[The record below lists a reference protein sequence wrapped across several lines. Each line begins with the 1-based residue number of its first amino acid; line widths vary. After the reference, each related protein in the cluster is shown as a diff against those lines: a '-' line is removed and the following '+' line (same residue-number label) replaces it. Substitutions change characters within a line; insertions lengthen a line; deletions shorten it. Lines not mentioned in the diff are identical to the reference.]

1 ILRIDRGQTDV
12 AEQFAAAHQ
21 VSQTAFVLEW
31 LAGDRWVI
39 DQLVAQHVTEKFVL
53 RQVLGD
59 ELAVLQLRGQ
69 GAVWHLDA
77 EELQMLF
84 PVRAGN
90 GVGTH
95 ERAPVGLLK
104 TDHHELTVLEAQAR
118 ITGALETEKRVVP
131 VMNAENT
138 LVIHVAHDMRFT
150 LRQLQV
156 FVAVAQQES
165 VSRAAVLLSLSQSA
179 ASTSITELERQS
191 SCQLFD
197 RAGKRLSLNA
207 TGRQLLPQ
215 AVALLDQ
222 AKEIEDLLN
231 GKSGFGSLAVGAT
244 LTIGNYLATL
254 LIGSFMQRHPESQV
268 KLHVQ
273 NTANIVQQVAH
284 YEIDLGLIEG
294 DCSHPDIEV
303 QTWVED
309 ELVVFCAP
317 QHPLAKKGR
326 ASLEELTRE
335 AWILREQGSGTRLT
349 FDQAMR
355 HHLNSLNV
363 RLELEH
369 TEAIKRAVESGL
381 GIGCI
386 SRLALRDAFRRGSL
400 VAVETPELDL
410 RRDCPAEHRLR
421 RSSTIK
427 AIVSPAESGPRPPQ
441 SWSAPRTGQRC
452 PYPLRSWTTDADPE
466 RCGRWRL
473 QWPSSAVRQSAPTGT
488 RRSRSRARHG

>member
-1 ILRIDRGQTDV
+1 M
-12 AEQFAAAHQ
+12 AATIS
-21 VSQTAFVLEW
+21 VKW
-31 LAGDRWVI
+31 IIKIRVI
-39 DQLVAQHVTEKFVL
+39 
-53 RQVLGD
+53 GY
-59 ELAVLQLRGQ
+59 
-69 GAVWHLDA
+69 
-77 EELQMLF
+77 
-84 PVRAGN
+84 
-90 GVGTH
+90 
-95 ERAPVGLLK
+95 
-104 TDHHELTVLEAQAR
+104 
-118 ITGALETEKRVVP
+118 I
-131 VMNAENT
+131 
-138 LVIHVAHDMRFT
+138 DMRFT

-165 VSRAAVLLSLSQSA
+165 VSRAALTLNLSQSA
-179 ASTSITELERQS
+179 ASTSITELERQC

-207 TGRQLLPQ
+207 LGKQLLPQ

-303 QTWVED
+303 QSWVED

-317 QHPLAKKGR
+317 QHPLAQRGS
-326 ASLEELTRE
+326 ASMEELTHE

-355 HHLNSLNV
+355 HHRSALNI

-369 TEAIKRAVESGL
+369 T
-381 GIGCI
+381 
-386 SRLALRDAFRRGSL
+386 
-400 VAVETPELDL
+400 
-410 RRDCPAEHRLR
+410 
-421 RSSTIK
+421 
-427 AIVSPAESGPRPPQ
+427 
-441 SWSAPRTGQRC
+441 
-452 PYPLRSWTTDADPE
+452 
-466 RCGRWRL
+466 
-473 QWPSSAVRQSAPTGT
+473 
-488 RRSRSRARHG
+488 